1 VKIICE
7 FCGNAVDI
15 KEDDCCPA
23 CGASYK
29 DNKDYQKKKELE
41 LERERLVNESK
52 KVQLEQAKKTNNTN
66 NARYTSV
73 AQRNKNI
80 GCAIYIVMAVLAV
93 IILCFSVLMESLDD
107 YQNNNDTY
115 PSDQTEQ
122 TEQKP
127 VETIPEKKPE
137 FIVSSGNFNEIINA
151 GSYTVKIDEA
161 KEIDRY
167 PFTPKPEH
175 RYVAIH
181 IVITNAYDEP
191 MRLYNETDI
200 CIVDGI
206 QKTGYWVKDYYA
218 PSDHKIDPGVAT
230 EGWFVFE
237 VPTEFMVMSVKLDNY
252 VTINISMEDII
263 PMGEQE

>member
-1 VKIICE
+1 MKIICE

-29 DNKDYQKKKELE
+29 DNKDYQRKKDIE
-41 LERERLVNESK
+41 LERERLDNENA
-52 KVQLEQAKKTNNTN
+52 KVRLEQAKRTNNT
-66 NARYTSV
+66 RQTSSL
-73 AQRNKNI
+73 QRNKNI
-80 GCAIYIVMAVLAV
+80 GCAIYIVIVVLAV
-93 IILCFSVLMESLDD
+93 IILCFSVLIESLGD
-107 YQNNNDTY
+107 YQNESDTY

-137 FIVSSGNFNEIINA
+137 FIVSSGNFNEVINA

-181 IVITNAYDEP
+181 IVITNTYDEQ
-191 MRLYNETDI
+191 MRLYNDTET

-206 QKTGYWVKDYYA
+206 QKTGYWVSGYYA
-218 PSDHKIDPGVAT
+218 PSEHKIDPGVAT

-237 VPTEFMVMSVKLDNY
+237 VPTEFTVMSVKLDDY
-252 VTINISMEDII
+252 VTVNMSMEDII
-263 PMGEQE
+263 PMGE

>member
-1 VKIICE
+1 
-7 FCGNAVDI
+7 
-15 KEDDCCPA
+15 
-23 CGASYK
+23 
-29 DNKDYQKKKELE
+29 
-41 LERERLVNESK
+41 
-52 KVQLEQAKKTNNTN
+52 
-66 NARYTSV
+66 
-73 AQRNKNI
+73 
-80 GCAIYIVMAVLAV
+80 MAVLAV

-107 YQNNNDTY
+107 YQDNNDTY
-115 PSDQTEQ
+115 PSDRIEQ

-181 IVITNAYDEP
+181 IVITNTYDEP
-191 MRLYNETDI
+191 MRLFNDTEK

-206 QKTGYWVKDYYA
+206 QKTGYWVSGYYA

-237 VPTEFMVMSVKLDNY
+237 VPTEFMVMLVKLDDY
-252 VTINISMEDII
+252 VTINISMENII